1 MPAAPDKRL
10 RCKTPDP
17 GRHKSPDA
25 RSLKKAEKR
34 IKGKNKDGK
43 SGDSTRSSSGDACRR
58 KLTFSGKDQVYDIKA
73 ENPPGD
79 RRPVQ
84 AEPALRKSAK
94 EKMTGSEA
102 DSILA
107 KFMKA
112 RARWITITYD
122 NGYNHNMTKPSP

>member
-25 RSLKKAEKR
+25 RSLKKAENR

-43 SGDSTRSSSGDACRR
+43 SGDSTRSSSGDTCRR

-94 EKMTGSEA
+94 EKMTDSEA

-112 RARWITITYD
+112 RARWITITY
-122 NGYNHNMTKPSP
+122 MITSIITI